1 MPNFTI
7 LNDCLDLLTLHVD
20 NLSLYNPEHS
30 SLLDNKE
37 KIFEYHIVDFRKELN
52 QNILQASGTEQK
64 QDIITWYISELMRSL
79 NHKPITADPIL
90 EAAKTSDP
98 ATAEQPGLRK
108 KEILILDLPVDS
120 RNEERFLQGCNI
132 LYHLIFNELQTC
144 CVRAKIPFLKICMQ
158 LQYPVKTINTSISKS
173 QTKKKAKK
181 TSPLSRVKKI
191 TGKLVIPPTPVFYK
205 SVIPEI
211 LDIMVGYFSKDH
223 FEELSSILS
232 ENGNSKDKLL
242 FKGKANQLV
251 DLFRVLYKNKIIT
264 GCKIEDLAGW
274 IENTFEY
281 LKHGKDVTKFD
292 KLYNIRLLRSGEL
305 ACKNPIL
312 AFMDNHVIRPS

>member
-1 MPNFTI
+1 
-7 LNDCLDLLTLHVD
+7 L
-20 NLSLYNPEHS
+20 
-30 SLLDNKE
+30 
-37 KIFEYHIVDFRKELN
+37 
-52 QNILQASGTEQK
+52 
-64 QDIITWYISELMRSL
+64 
-79 NHKPITADPIL
+79 
-90 EAAKTSDP
+90 
-98 ATAEQPGLRK
+98 
-108 KEILILDLPVDS
+108 
-120 RNEERFLQGCNI
+120 
-132 LYHLIFNELQTC
+132 
-144 CVRAKIPFLKICMQ
+144 
-158 LQYPVKTINTSISKS
+158 ISKS

-181 TSPLSRVKKI
+181 TSPFSRVRKI

-223 FEELSSILS
+223 FEELSRILS

-281 LKHGKDVTKFD
+281 LKHGKEVTKFD

>member
-132 LYHLIFNELQTC
+132 LYHLIFNELQEC
-144 CVRAKIPFLKICMQ
+144 CKIYQIPFLEICMQ
-158 LQYPVKTINTSISKS
+158 LQFPADSLSLIPGIEQIRKKDDAIAS
-173 QTKKKAKK
+173 QEKN
-181 TSPLSRVKKI
+181 PI
-191 TGKLVIPPTPVFYK
+191 
-205 SVIPEI
+205 
-211 LDIMVGYFSKDH
+211 
-223 FEELSSILS
+223 EELSVEPRLKFIKREIPRILRIFKEYFS
-232 ENGNSKDKLL
+232 EEHFIIFTEIVENGGDAKNPLLFLGKSNQLLNSFKLL
-242 FKGKANQLV
+242 ANN
-251 DLFRVLYKNKIIT
+251 DIIT
-264 GCKIEDLAGW
+264 GCSKKELINWIIRNFTFISSSKKISSISYWHAS
-274 IENTFEY
+274 
-281 LKHGKDVTKFD
+281 HVVTD
-292 KLYNIRLLRSGEL
+292 SQYV
-305 ACKNPIL
+305 CKRPIL
-312 AFMDNHVIRPS
+312 GVKNGHVYKV